1 MKLHPMW
8 ENYPALSKELTETLK
23 RMEETVRLKN
33 KPVEQAIKETIHAG
47 GKLLRPA
54 YQLLF
59 SQFGPEQDRDKAIAL
74 AASIEMLHTATLIH
88 DDIVDEADLR
98 RGQPNIRSQ
107 FGNVVSVYAGD
118 YLFVCCFKLLSD
130 YSTSLKSLQLN
141 SRSMEKVLNGELGQ
155 MDDRYNYELSVK
167 PE

>member
-54 YQLLF
+54 ISYCSHNLDQSKIETKPSLWQLL
-59 SQFGPEQDRDKAIAL
+59 SKC
-74 AASIEMLHTATLIH
+74 SIRPH
-88 DDIVDEADLR
+88 
-98 RGQPNIRSQ
+98 
-107 FGNVVSVYAGD
+107 
-118 YLFVCCFKLLSD
+118 
-130 YSTSLKSLQLN
+130 
-141 SRSMEKVLNGELGQ
+141 
-155 MDDRYNYELSVK
+155 
-167 PE
+167 